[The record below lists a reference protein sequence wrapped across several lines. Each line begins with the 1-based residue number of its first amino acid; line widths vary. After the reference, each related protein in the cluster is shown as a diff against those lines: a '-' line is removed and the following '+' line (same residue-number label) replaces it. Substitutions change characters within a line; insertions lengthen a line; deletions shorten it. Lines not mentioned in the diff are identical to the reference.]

1 MADHKT
7 PEDRESF
14 AAGSKKPISAAAVGE
29 PTYSKLVETR
39 LRKDRKDRKDK
50 PPFCE
55 VLAAA
60 CGTGLQ
66 WEV

>member
-39 LRKDRKDRKDK
+39 LRKDRKDK

-66 WEV
+66 REV